1 MPSSNDLH
9 DRFTTGELRIAS
21 FWVHNRIRARQIG
34 YGFLILI
41 ASILW
46 AYVLWT
52 LADTYLISYP
62 RESRIIRDIALNQ
75 QRLASLESDRP
86 QDVSFSDVSVYQTT
100 ENRLDFAVEMTNP
113 NPMWWAEFNYKF
125 NVSGEETALRTGYIL
140 PQGTHILTELGYTP
154 KTLGASNATLVIENV
169 RWHRIDPK
177 VVGLR
182 YDDFARTRFAFE
194 AKDIN
199 YTTDLVIG
207 ARPVGQSTFTLVN
220 GSAYGYWSVD
230 LVVRLFRG
238 PSVVAVQKIAVTNI
252 QPGEKRPIALVWLE
266 NLPSI
271 TKTEVIPQI
280 NLLDPRIYLP
290 TKYWILQ

>member
-100 ENRLDFAVEMTNP
+100 ENRLDFAVETM
-113 NPMWWAEFNYKF
+113 
-125 NVSGEETALRTGYIL
+125 L
-140 PQGTHILTELGYTP
+140 PWLS
-154 KTLGASNATLVIENV
+154 ASIMMFIFGLVCLYLYASRRDNA
-169 RWHRIDPK
+169 
-177 VVGLR
+177 
-182 YDDFARTRFAFE
+182 
-194 AKDIN
+194 
-199 YTTDLVIG
+199 
-207 ARPVGQSTFTLVN
+207 
-220 GSAYGYWSVD
+220 GS
-230 LVVRLFRG
+230 
-238 PSVVAVQKIAVTNI
+238 
-252 QPGEKRPIALVWLE
+252 
-266 NLPSI
+266 
-271 TKTEVIPQI
+271 
-280 NLLDPRIYLP
+280 
-290 TKYWILQ
+290 

>member
-1 MPSSNDLH
+1 M
-9 DRFTTGELRIAS
+9 
-21 FWVHNRIRARQIG
+21 
-34 YGFLILI
+34 
-41 ASILW
+41 
-46 AYVLWT
+46 LWT

-194 AKDIN
+194 ARHQL
-199 YTTDLVIG
+199 TTDLVIG

-220 GSAYGYWSVD
+220 GSAYGYYQLISSCGFSA
-230 LVVRLFRG
+230 VRCCRTEDRRDKHQ
-238 PSVVAVQKIAVTNI
+238 PS
-252 QPGEKRPIALVWLE
+252 EKRPIKMA
-266 NLPSI
+266 
-271 TKTEVIPQI
+271 
-280 NLLDPRIYLP
+280 
-290 TKYWILQ
+290 